1 MSPITK
7 WANDERA
14 MQRKWRKDDQDLHE
28 NLRAIDTIE
37 LLMQGL
43 LSPTEAAQE
52 IAGTFEPRLAS
63 KQRQSIGS
71 LWGIIS
77 EATRCSGHIVAQRLA
92 ELMTAITQL
101 PDIVDVG
108 GHPVKHGG
116 AVLWREL
123 PSWGWIFYEHGLGI

>member
-1 MSPITK
+1 MSSITE
-7 WANDERA
+7 WANVERA
-14 MQRKWRKDDQDLHE
+14 MQDEWHKDDQDLHE
-28 NLRAIDTIE
+28 NLSAIDSIE

-43 LSPTEAAQE
+43 SSPTEAAQE
-52 IAGTFEPRLAS
+52 IADTFEPRLAS
-63 KQRQSIGS
+63 KQRQSIGA

-77 EATRCSGHIVAQRLA
+77 GATRCSGHLGAQRLA